1 MMETTRM
8 TDCAID
14 IRGLRKTFPG
24 GVAAVSDLDM
34 AVERGS
40 VYAFLGRNGAGKTT
54 TLRILMGLLEP
65 DAGTAC
71 IYGDELRRASTRA
84 RERVAYV
91 SQTQQLHGGMTLA
104 ELCRYVAH
112 FYPRWSDDDAVA
124 LAARFELPV
133 NRSIGLLSGGEQRKV
148 AILLALAANP
158 EVLVLDEPAAGL
170 DPIARRGLI
179 DELVD
184 TLARGRGTTV
194 LFSTHI
200 VSDVERLADHV
211 GFLDR
216 GRLVASDS
224 VEYFQTTMK
233 RVQIIFDGDD
243 TPPDFSLPG
252 ALRVETNGPVV
263 NAVIR
268 VLSDTQLDF
277 VSREFG
283 ARLQE
288 FPLGLEDI
296 YVELLGSAAER
307 GEALS

>member
-1 MMETTRM
+1 M
-8 TDCAID
+8 
-14 IRGLRKTFPG
+14 
-24 GVAAVSDLDM
+24 
-34 AVERGS
+34 
-40 VYAFLGRNGAGKTT
+40 
-54 TLRILMGLLEP
+54 
-65 DAGTAC
+65 
-71 IYGDELRRASTRA
+71 
-84 RERVAYV
+84 
-91 SQTQQLHGGMTLA
+91 
-104 ELCRYVAH
+104 
-112 FYPRWSDDDAVA
+112 
-124 LAARFELPV
+124 
-133 NRSIGLLSGGEQRKV
+133 SGGEQRKV